1 LAKTLV
7 VSGQGT
13 ALVCAVG
20 TKTRSGMAE
29 EKLCIEDEITPLQA
43 KLATIAN
50 TIGKIGVYMSVLT
63 FIAMTLKY
71 VIIVYLDESL

>member
-1 LAKTLV
+1 
-7 VSGQGT
+7 
-13 ALVCAVG
+13 
-20 TKTRSGMAE
+20 MAE